1 MTVLTDPSL
10 KRDFEILY
18 QYFNIDCSEIG
29 DLDEIARLIAL
40 KAKPD
45 PEYIK
50 DCLPPWEKI
59 YDDYLIALEVYQ
71 DHDTAWLETIKNYP
85 IEVQMAMRNVI
96 QVLINQHVSQNIKPK
111 KRKVKTKEYLAQFKK
126 LGYEFALNQIDDTIY
141 VRQNNRQEVLGD
153 IEFSVIYR
161 AIVDTGL
168 NVKENDVRHSIHV
181 AAKNNAF
188 HPVRDYLDS
197 LAWDGQPHIAKLAE
211 HFTDKYNIFPLYLRK
226 WLIGAVARVYLRGAQ
241 NPMLV
246 LDGKQGLG
254 KSYFVRWLT
263 PTLEHFNEGPI
274 DPNNKDDQLRLMSV
288 WIWEVKEL
296 GATFRKSDLEALKSF
311 LTLES
316 VRIRRPY
323 GRYDIYKP
331 AITSF
336 IGTINNVEGFLSDPT
351 GSRRFNVT
359 RILSID
365 WGYKNTI
372 NRDQVWAEA
381 KAAFLDR
388 EDWMLS
394 SEEQKIRDEINDD
407 YSVED
412 PVENALPLYFDID
425 PSHQDWW
432 MDTAEIIQILEDQYH
447 GAALK
452 LGGTRTASMMLARVM
467 TKIGCEKKQRVS
479 GTSRIRGYVGI
490 RRKIP

>member
-1 MTVLTDPSL
+1 MATLIDPSL
-10 KRDFEILY
+10 KRDFEVL
-18 QYFNIDCSEIG
+18 QQHFGIDCVEIG
-29 DLDEIARLIAL
+29 DLDEVARLIAL

-45 PEYIK
+45 DEYIK
-50 DCLPPWEKI
+50 DCLPPWERI
-59 YDDYLIALEVYQ
+59 YDEYVIALQVYQ

-85 IEVQMAMRNVI
+85 IDVQMAMRNVI
-96 QVLINQHVSQNIKPK
+96 QVLINQHATQSLKTKQ
-111 KRKVKTKEYLAQFKK
+111 KRKVKTKEYFAQFKK
-126 LGYEFALNQIDDTIY
+126 LDYEFALNLVDDTIY
-141 VRQNNRQEVLGD
+141 IRRNGKQEILSD

-161 AIVDTGL
+161 AIVDSGMPAR
-168 NVKENDVRHSIHV
+168 ENDVRHSIHT

-197 LAWDGQPHIAKLAE
+197 LSWDGQPHISRLAD

-246 LDGKQGLG
+246 LDGKQGIG

-263 PTLEHFNEGPI
+263 PSLEMFNEGPI
-274 DPNNKDDQLRLMSV
+274 QPDNKDDQLRLMSV

-316 VRIRRPY
+316 VRTRRPY

-336 IGTINNVEGFLSDPT
+336 IGTINNVEGFLSDPS
-351 GSRRFNVT
+351 GSRRFNIT
-359 RILSID
+359 QILSID
-365 WGYKNTI
+365 WSYKDTI

-381 KAAFLDR
+381 VAAFLDR

-394 SEEQKIRDEINDD
+394 SEEQKIRDAINED
-407 YSVED
+407 YAVED
-412 PVENALPLYFDID
+412 PIENALPLYFDID
-425 PSHQDWW
+425 PTQKDWW
-432 MDTAEIIQILEDQYH
+432 MSTTEIVQTLEDI
-447 GAALK
+447 GRLK
-452 LGGTRTASMMLARVM
+452 MGSSRATSMALARVM
-467 TKIGCEKKQRVS
+467 TKIGCERKNKWV
-479 GTSRIRGYVGI
+479 GTSLIRGYTGI
-490 RRKIP
+490 TKKIP

>member
-1 MTVLTDPSL
+1 MSVLVDPSL
-10 KRDFEILY
+10 KKDFEILN
-18 QYFNIDCSEIG
+18 QYFGTDCSEIG
-29 DLDEIARLIAL
+29 DLDEVARLLAL

-45 PEYIK
+45 DSYIK
-50 DCLPPWEKI
+50 DCLPPWEKV

-71 DHDTAWLETIKNYP
+71 DHDSAWLETIKIYP
-85 IEVQMAMRNVI
+85 IDVQMAMRNVI
-96 QVLINQHVSQNIKPK
+96 QVLINQHTTQNLKK
-111 KRKVKTKEYLAQFKK
+111 QKRKVKTKEYLAQFKK
-126 LGYEFALNQIDDTIY
+126 LGYEFALNLIDDTVY
-141 VRQNNRQEVLGD
+141 VRCNGQQEILSD
-153 IEFSVIYR
+153 IEFSAIYR
-161 AIVDTGL
+161 AVVDTGMPTR
-168 NVKENDVRHSIHV
+168 ENDVRHSIHI

-197 LAWDGQPHIAKLAE
+197 LSWDGQPHIAKLAD

-226 WLIGAVARVYLRGAQ
+226 WLIGAVARVYTRGAQ

-246 LDGKQGLG
+246 MDGKQGLG

-263 PTLEHFNEGPI
+263 PTLEVFNEGPI
-274 DPNNKDDQLRLMSV
+274 QPDNKDDQLRLMSV

-316 VRIRRPY
+316 VRVRRPY
-323 GRYDIYKP
+323 GHYDIYKP

-336 IGTINNVEGFLSDPT
+336 IGTINNVEGFLSDPS
-351 GSRRFNVT
+351 GSRRFNIT

-365 WGYKNTI
+365 WDYRNTV
-372 NRDQVWAEA
+372 NRDLVWAEA
-381 KAAFLDR
+381 RAAFLDR

-407 YSVED
+407 YAVED

-425 PSHQDWW
+425 PGRQDWW
-432 MDTAEIIQILEDQYH
+432 MDTSEIVKILEDPYS
-447 GAALK
+447 GAGLR
-452 LGGTRTASMMLARVM
+452 LGGSRAASMMLARIM
-467 TKIGCEKKQRVS
+467 MKLGCEKKQRVAGS
-479 GTSRIRGYVGI
+479 TRIRGYVGI